1 MKPIK
6 VVLCSY
12 SFGIGNGIAHADSS
26 LIDGID
32 KNYFTL
38 KPFVLRPD
46 FAPGRVEN
54 DGRSS
59 HISLLDAYAVL
70 REESRD
76 ADVLQFNGA
85 FDPVAANA
93 AAASGVPGI
102 VEVMHQMETGGL
114 HEAVD
119 NVVCVSELVHSVQ
132 THEQAVVI
140 FNGIDV
146 GKFSFQP
153 GRRDQEEVRVIQ
165 VANAS
170 KALHYELSEL
180 AAQLDNPALRQLVV
194 GDRKPASGVPS
205 LGVVEDMPPVYH
217 NADLLCL
224 IERRSAFGLVFAEAM
239 ACGTLP
245 IISSDSGAVAF
256 VRHGETGWVVY
267 PLTPE
272 AACSTLR
279 EAVNTV
285 GSAQFV
291 EMQYAARKLIESR
304 FSRERMLSDYQKLWA
319 TAAERP
325 RKAKRP
331 PTSWMNLMLFEL
343 LIRDGNPRAT
353 QLLKAWLDDPRTLEP
368 HFMRQPLGQ
377 LVLVHALRDI
387 CPQMLKLGQ
396 NSLVQAM
403 CAKLRHSRCIT
414 PLLDQVARQADCHV

>member
-1 MKPIK
+1 MKPVK

-12 SFGIGNGIAHADSS
+12 SFGVGNGIAHADSS
-26 LIDGID
+26 LIDGVD
-32 KNYFTL
+32 KKSFAIR
-38 KPFVLRPD
+38 PFVLRPD

-59 HISLLDAYAVL
+59 HISLLDAYALL

-102 VEVMHQMETGGL
+102 FEVMHQVEAGGL

-119 NVVCVSELVHSVQ
+119 NVVCVSELVRSVQ
-132 THEQAVVI
+132 THGQASVI

-146 GKFSFQP
+146 GTFSFRP
-153 GRRDQEEVRVIQ
+153 GRRAREEVRVIQ
-165 VANAS
+165 VANAN

-180 AAQLDNPALRQLVV
+180 AAQLDNPALRQLMV
-194 GDRKPASGVPS
+194 GDRKPVPGVPS

-217 NADLLCL
+217 DADLLCL

-256 VRHGETGWVVY
+256 VRHGETGWVVD

-272 AACSTLR
+272 AACATLR
-279 EAVNTV
+279 EAADTV
-285 GSAQFV
+285 GSAKFIA
-291 EMQYAARKLIESR
+291 MQRAARNLIESR

-319 TAAERP
+319 DAAGRP
-325 RKAKRP
+325 RKPKRS
-331 PTSWMNLMLFEL
+331 PTSWMNLTLFEL
-343 LIRDGNPRAT
+343 LMRNKNPYAI
-353 QLLKAWLDDPRTLEP
+353 QPLKAWLDDPRALET
-368 HFMRQPLGQ
+368 HFMRHPLGQ
-377 LVLVHALRDI
+377 FALVHVLRDI
-387 CPQMLKLGQ
+387 CPQMLQLGL
-396 NSLVQAM
+396 NSLVQAL
-403 CAKLRHSRCIT
+403 CAKLRRSCDIT
-414 PLLDQVARQADCHV
+414 ALLDRVENSC